1 MTSLPGTEAPS
12 SPELKRTLGLLNA
25 TALVVGTIIGATVFV
40 QASEITARLPS
51 IPAVL
56 LAWAV
61 SGALTLFGALVCAE
75 LASAFPRA
83 GGVYV
88 FLREAFGPLFGFL
101 WGWSMFWVM
110 HSGIVAVM
118 AVVFARYLGFF
129 VPLGVQET
137 RGVAV
142 CAILLISAVNYF
154 GVKLGSQLQ
163 TLFTAGKLLAV
174 ALIVSVG
181 FTMGSS
187 LPAHFQYS
195 TNSAAA
201 APGPVTASA
210 FLLALIAGLFTFGG
224 WHIVTY
230 VAEETV
236 RPERNIPLALM
247 IGIGIVTSCYV
258 TLNAVYLYVLPL
270 DSVTAS
276 ARVAADA
283 AIVLV
288 GPRGGAVVSG
298 LVSFSAFGAITG
310 SILAAPR
317 VYFAMARDGLLF
329 RWIGQVHPR
338 FRTPHRAILLQ
349 ALWASV
355 LVWTGTYRQLFTRVI
370 FTQWMFFALMAAG
383 IFVLRRRPSYRP
395 AYRIWGYPWVPGV
408 FIVASMTIVVNRLAA
423 EPLDSVIGLALV
435 GLGVAVYSARP
446 RQDTRTSPG
455 VSAS

>member
-1 MTSLPGTEAPS
+1 M
-12 SPELKRTLGLLNA
+12 
-25 TALVVGTIIGATVFV
+25 
-40 QASEITARLPS
+40 
-51 IPAVL
+51 
-56 LAWAV
+56 
-61 SGALTLFGALVCAE
+61 
-75 LASAFPRA
+75 
-83 GGVYV
+83 
-88 FLREAFGPLFGFL
+88 
-101 WGWSMFWVM
+101 
-110 HSGIVAVM
+110 
-118 AVVFARYLGFF
+118 
-129 VPLGVQET
+129 
-137 RGVAV
+137 
-142 CAILLISAVNYF
+142 
-154 GVKLGSQLQ
+154 
-163 TLFTAGKLLAV
+163 LAV

-181 FTMGSS
+181 FSLGSS

-195 TNSAAA
+195 ANDLAAG
-201 APGPVTASA
+201 PGPITASA

-247 IGIGIVTSCYV
+247 IGIGIVTGCYV

-270 DSVTAS
+270 DRVTAS

-283 AIVLV
+283 AIALV

-329 RWIGQVHPR
+329 RWVGQVHPR

-355 LVWTGTYRQLFTRVI
+355 LVWSGTYRQLFTRVI

-395 AYRIWGYPWVPGV
+395 AYRIWGYPWVPVV
-408 FIVASMTIVVNRLAA
+408 FIVASLTIVVNRLAA
-423 EPLDSVIGLALV
+423 EPLDSVVGLALV
-435 GLGVAVYSARP
+435 GLGVAVYAARP
-446 RQDTRTSPG
+446 RQGTRTSPG

>member
-1 MTSLPGTEAPS
+1 MTSLPREAAPAL
-12 SPELKRTLGLLNA
+12 PLKRALGLPNA
-25 TALVVGTIIGATVFV
+25 TALVVGTVIGATIFV
-40 QASEITARLPS
+40 QASEITALLPS

-88 FLREAFGPLFGFL
+88 FLREGFGPLFGFL

-110 HSGIVAVM
+110 HSGIIAVM

-129 VPLGVQET
+129 VPLGVQGT
-137 RGVAV
+137 RAVAV
-142 CAILLISAVNYF
+142 GAILLISAVNYF
-154 GVKLGSQLQ
+154 GVKLGSQVQ

-181 FTMGSS
+181 FTLGSS

-195 TNSAAA
+195 ANSAAA

-210 FLLALIAGLFTFGG
+210 FLLAMIAGLFTFGG

-247 IGIGIVTSCYV
+247 LGIGIVTACYV

-270 DSVTAS
+270 DRVTAS

-283 AIVLV
+283 ALALV

-329 RWIGQVHPR
+329 RWVGQVHPR
-338 FRTPHRAILLQ
+338 FQTPHRAILLQ
-349 ALWASV
+349 AVWASV

-370 FTQWMFFALMAAG
+370 FIQWMFFALMAAG
-383 IFVLRRRPSYRP
+383 IFVLRRQPTYRP
-395 AYRIWGYPWVPGV
+395 AYRIWGYPWVPVV
-408 FIVASMTIVVNRLAA
+408 FIGASMAIVVNRLAA

-435 GLGVAVYSARP
+435 GLGAAVYSAAGR
-446 RQDTRTSPG
+446 RRG
-455 VSAS
+455 VSAAGSRS